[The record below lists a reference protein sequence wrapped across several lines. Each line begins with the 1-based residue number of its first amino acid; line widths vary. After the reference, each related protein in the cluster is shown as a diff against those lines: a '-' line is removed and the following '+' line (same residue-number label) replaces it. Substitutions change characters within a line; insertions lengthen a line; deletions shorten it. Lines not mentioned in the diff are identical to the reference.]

1 MAKTEPLPED
11 AFKTLMG
18 RLPNEEER
26 QRLAKVREA
35 LGIRSADAIW
45 EVMIALDYHLQL
57 YTAIPDKI
65 GAETRKAVD
74 ELRRLGAGQSSGRR
88 HESSISLPA
97 ARWSPAVA
105 ALLGAIGVAFGGIC
119 VAAGY
124 LMAERGR
131 PPWGVPGPLGA
142 LLGAPAGWLMFV
154 LLLPAA
160 SRWVQAGWRAARS
173 RQSLRVRAVGW
184 GLVLVSVGTIAV
196 GLALLAAALRR

>member
-1 MAKTEPLPED
+1 MAEAEPVRDD

-18 RLPNEEER
+18 RLPSEEER
-26 QRLAKVREA
+26 QRLVKVRDA

-65 GAETRKAVD
+65 GAETRKAID
-74 ELRRLGAGQSSGRR
+74 ELRRLGGGQSSGRR
-88 HESSISLPA
+88 HDPSSSVPGP
-97 ARWSPAVA
+97 RWNPPLA
-105 ALLGAIGVAFGGIC
+105 ALFGAIGVGFGGIC

-131 PPWGVPGPLGA
+131 PPWGAPGPLGA
-142 LLGAPAGWLMFV
+142 VLGAPAGWLMFV

-160 SRWVQAGWRAARS
+160 SSWLLAGWRVARS

-184 GLVLVSVGTIAV
+184 GLVALSIGTIAV
-196 GLALLAAALRR
+196 GLTLLAAALRR